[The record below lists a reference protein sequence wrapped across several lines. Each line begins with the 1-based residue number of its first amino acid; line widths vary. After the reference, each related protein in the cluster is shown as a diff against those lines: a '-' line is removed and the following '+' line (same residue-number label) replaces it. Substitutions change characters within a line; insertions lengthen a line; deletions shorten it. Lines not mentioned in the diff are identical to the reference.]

1 VKSGESAL
9 GTSED
14 YLSTLVK
21 GNRSAMLGA
30 VSPEASVAAQQ
41 SDAAKRQRAS
51 MGTARG
57 GGTSAAGERDD
68 TKLRSTI
75 DNALFGLRTKAAGA
89 LGSEGAASAGLGIES
104 GNMAGTAASNLTSDS
119 IDSRKVSYAINRQTQ
134 QDVVNAAM
142 AALNL

>member
-1 VKSGESAL
+1 MKSGESAL

-30 VSPEASVAAQQ
+30 VSPEAKVASEQ
-41 SDAAKRQRAS
+41 SDALKRQRAS

-57 GGTSAAGERDD
+57 GGVSAAGEKSD
-68 TKLRSTI
+68 TDLKSTI
-75 DNALFGLRTKAAGA
+75 DNALFSLRTKAAGT
-89 LGSEGAASAGLGIES
+89 LGAQGAASAGLGIES
-104 GNMAGTAASNLTSDS
+104 GNLAGNAAQDLTSDS
-119 IDSRKVSYAINRQTQ
+119 MQSRETSYAINRQTQ